1 MPASTFNG
9 YLHPANRMSDR
20 PRRNIPRFDNRA
32 YHLTGNKVP
41 PQQSPDRINS
51 AQPPER
57 SEPCESISTLF
68 NAIESN
74 QPNQLIESNQP
85 NTKMAAESD
94 IELIIEHVN
103 DIIDETPV
111 ESCATKDVD
120 IVVEELKN
128 FRHVL
133 RQHRKHL
140 IKEEENQND
149 KLIATLNITLDVTIK
164 AKEWNFKLEQNRIK
178 RANQDDTAKITA
190 MKFTVADLAR
200 KIEEITKKLTVDIG
214 EKTDDQLIQ

>member
-1 MPASTFNG
+1 
-9 YLHPANRMSDR
+9 
-20 PRRNIPRFDNRA
+20 
-32 YHLTGNKVP
+32 
-41 PQQSPDRINS
+41 
-51 AQPPER
+51 
-57 SEPCESISTLF
+57 
-68 NAIESN
+68 
-74 QPNQLIESNQP
+74 
-85 NTKMAAESD
+85 MAAESD

-128 FRHVL
+128 LRHVL

-164 AKEWNFKLEQNRIK
+164 AYFKKAKEWNFKLEQNRIK
-178 RANQDDTAKITA
+178 RANVTDTAKITA
-190 MKFTVADLAR
+190 IKFTVAELVR
-200 KIEEITKKLTVDIG
+200 KIEEITKK
-214 EKTDDQLIQ
+214 KTYC